1 MANRV
6 AHLATHR
13 KWGIGMRVNRR
24 EFIGSAVGALG
35 AGVIEAATAEPGPP
49 PIGMCDWSLG
59 RMASVDAIGL
69 AAEIGLDGVE
79 VSLCTQATPEWL
91 QRAEVRDR
99 YLAAAGERGIRIPS
113 IALGVLNE
121 VPLKSEERA
130 AQWVAESIPAAKAL
144 GARAVLLAFFG
155 RGELSMEDAAG
166 VDRVVS
172 VLRDVAPAAREAGV
186 VLGLENYL
194 TAEENLM
201 LLDRIGHESV
211 QVYYDCKNAAHRRH
225 DPVTEICQLGRGRL
239 CQVHFKNGDLLLS
252 QPRDVDFPACVQALK
267 EIGYDGWIVLE
278 TSAPNDLIEDTR
290 ANVACVRDLWSA

>member
-1 MANRV
+1 
-6 AHLATHR
+6 
-13 KWGIGMRVNRR
+13 MRVTRR
-24 EFIGSAVGALG
+24 GFIGRAAAAVGTSVLG
-35 AGVIEAATAEPGPP
+35 TAMAEPGSP

-79 VSLCTQATPEWL
+79 VSLCTQETPEWL
-91 QRAEVRDR
+91 QRAEVRGQ
-99 YLAAAGERGIRIPS
+99 YLAAAGEKGIRIPS

-121 VPLKSEERA
+121 VPLKSQERA
-130 AQWVAESIPAAKAL
+130 ARWVAEAIPAARAL
-144 GARAVLLAFFG
+144 GARAILLAFFG
-155 RGELSMEDAAG
+155 RGELSMDDAAG

-172 VLRDVAPAAREAGV
+172 VLRDVAPAARDAGV

-194 TAEENLM
+194 TAEENLA
-201 LLDRIGHESV
+201 LLDRIGHDSV

-225 DPVTEICQLGRGRL
+225 DPVAEIRQLGRGRL

-278 TSAPNDLIEDTR
+278 TSAPNDLIADTR
-290 ANVACVRDLWSA
+290 ANMAYVRELWNV